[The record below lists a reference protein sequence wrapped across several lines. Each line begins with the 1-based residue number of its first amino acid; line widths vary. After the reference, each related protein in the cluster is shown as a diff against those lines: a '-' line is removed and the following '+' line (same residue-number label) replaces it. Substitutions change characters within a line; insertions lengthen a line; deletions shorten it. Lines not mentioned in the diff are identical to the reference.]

1 MNPQLEKC
9 LELLHGKISDAVYND
24 LFANLELSNVTDR
37 RVSVV
42 FPANKDVKAYL
53 PYKVLLEMSWQEA
66 TGQHLDFE
74 FQHPEA
80 NPSVS
85 TPANEF
91 CQPIKLAE
99 EFNFENF
106 VVGDKSKLAFSAA
119 FAVAENPDHSKY
131 NPLFIYGA
139 SGLGKTHLLQAIG
152 NYILDNATGK
162 VVRYIPANDFQ
173 REYTESIR
181 NGNTNE
187 WSSFY
192 RNDVDVLLIDD
203 IQNWS
208 GSIETQNEFFH
219 IFNTLHQ
226 AGKQIVLTSDAPAAE
241 VKSLSDRLVSRFSS
255 GLTVDIQPPA
265 LETREAILR
274 KKAINSHLDISDD
287 VFAYLAENIE
297 GSVRPLEAAIV
308 RLAMQSS
315 LLKQDISISLARQVV
330 ADIIPNIKRRVGIES
345 VIHAVSQYFEVP
357 EDKLLEAGRGTKEV
371 AHARQV
377 AMYLMKSL
385 TTLSLKSVGMRFG
398 NRDHSTVMHA
408 IKTIE
413 NEMKEDATFSRVV
426 ETLKANIH

>member
-1 MNPQLEKC
+1 MNPQWEKC
-9 LELLHGKISDAVYND
+9 LELLHGKVSDSVFND
-24 LFANLELSNVTDR
+24 LFSKLTLSS
-37 RVSVV
+37 VSEHYCIVV
-42 FPANKDVKAYL
+42 IPQGKDPKAIL
-53 PYKVLLEMSWQEA
+53 PYKGLLELSWQEA
-66 TGQHLDFE
+66 SGSHADFD
-74 FQHPEA
+74 FQRNASIIPNA
-80 NPSVS
+80 
-85 TPANEF
+85 TPPRDIGKE
-91 CQPIKLAE
+91 IKLSK
-99 EFNFENF
+99 EFSFENF
-106 VVGDKSKLAFSAA
+106 IVGDKSKLAFSAA
-119 FAVAENPDHSKY
+119 FAVAENPSENKF

-152 NYILDNATGK
+152 NFILEGDSGK
-162 VVRYIPANDFQ
+162 RVRYIPANDFQ

-192 RNDVDVLLIDD
+192 RNEVDVLLIDD

-208 GSIETQNEFFH
+208 GSTETQNEFFH

-255 GLTVDIQPPA
+255 GLTVDIQPPS

-274 KKAINSHLDISDD
+274 KKAANSQLEISDD

-297 GSVRPLEAAIV
+297 GSVRPLDAVIV
-308 RLAMQSS
+308 RLTMQSTM
-315 LLKQDISISLARQVV
+315 LKQDIDINLARKVV
-330 ADIIPNIKRRVGIES
+330 ADIIPNIKRRVGMET
-345 VIHAVSQYFEVP
+345 VIHAVSQFFEVP
-357 EDKLLEAGRGTKEV
+357 EDKLLETGRGTKEV

-398 NRDHSTVMHA
+398 NRDHSTVVHA

-413 NEMKEDATFSRVV
+413 KEMQEDPAFSRTI
-426 ETLKANIH
+426 ETLKSNIH

>member
-1 MNPQLEKC
+1 

-152 NYILDNATGK
+152 NHILDNATGK

>member
-1 MNPQLEKC
+1 MNPQLENC
-9 LELLHGKISDAVYND
+9 LKDLHGSISDAVFND
-24 LFANLELSNVTDR
+24 LFAKLELANVTDR
-37 RVSVV
+37 RVTVL
-42 FPANKDVKAYL
+42 FPADKDVKAYL
-53 PYKVLLEMSWQEA
+53 PYKMLLEMSWQKV

-74 FQHPEA
+74 FQHPESK
-80 NPSVS
+80 PSVAMVS
-85 TPANEF
+85 NNF
-91 CQPIKLAE
+91 CQSIKLAE
-99 EFNFENF
+99 EFSFENF

-119 FAVAENPDHSKY
+119 FAVAENPEHSKY

-152 NYILDNATGK
+152 NYILGNASGK

-208 GSIETQNEFFH
+208 GSTETQNEFFH

-274 KKAINSHLDISDD
+274 KKAFNSHLDISDD

-297 GSVRPLEAAIV
+297 GSVRPLESAIV
-308 RLAMQSS
+308 HLAIKSS

-330 ADIIPNIKRRVGIES
+330 ADIIPNIKRRVGNES

-413 NEMKEDATFSRVV
+413 KEMQEDATFSRVV
-426 ETLKANIH
+426 ETLKSNIH